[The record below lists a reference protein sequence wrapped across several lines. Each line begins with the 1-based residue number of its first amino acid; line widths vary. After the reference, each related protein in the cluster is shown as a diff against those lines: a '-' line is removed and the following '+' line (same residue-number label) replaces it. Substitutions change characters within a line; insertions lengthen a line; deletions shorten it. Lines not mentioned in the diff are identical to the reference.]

1 MNTYERL
8 LNQIDAFIRKYYK
21 NQLLKGVILA
31 FGILLFTFLLV
42 TLLEFFGRFSSFV
55 RGVLFFSF
63 LIVNIYLLI
72 SYIIIPLSKLFSFGK
87 RISREQAAV
96 IIGEFF
102 PEIADRLLNTIQL
115 HDALSLQGGNY
126 ELLRASIN
134 QRATSITAIPF
145 LNGIDLKKNMLY
157 LKYVLPVFLVFL
169 SIAIFYPTVLTQGSK
184 RVVHY
189 QQEFKEPAP
198 FQFILSDYNEQVV
211 EGEDVLLNVKTIGSI
226 IPSKVYVVSSMG
238 TFLMQKSSSI
248 EHSYVL
254 PSISHSFSFHFEGN
268 GFSSNEYSVN
278 LIPKSAIGVF
288 DAYLDYPNY
297 LGKKDVLVQ
306 NAGDLDIPEGTKIT
320 WKVKAKNSASILF
333 DWGKFKDVF
342 KDNDFQLTKT
352 FVASNEL
359 DVLLKNKQ
367 INKTDTLHYLVQVT
381 KDAFPH
387 IQVSQQTDSLSTAT
401 KYFSGQIEDDY
412 GLKNLYFVY
421 TIHSQGNKPKTVR
434 KSIMPTVGT
443 EMRFGYAFDFRSEEL
458 TLNDRIEYH
467 FEVSDNDGV
476 NGSKVTRSEMFTYKL
491 PSLSA
496 LNEIRDQKQEVVRD
510 NLNELLMKAQ
520 KFQQN
525 VDKLRKDAL
534 NDKTP
539 EWNKQNQIQQLK
551 EQQLQLQQELN
562 AVQQQMQESIQ
573 EKNQL
578 SELDKELLEKQEMI
592 QDLLEKVMDDE
603 MKDLLKKLEDLM
615 KSDDKEQLDKK
626 LDKLDAKSEDMQK
639 QLDRSIEM
647 LKRLQVNEKMDGIE
661 KELNQLAKEQ
671 KNLKENIENEKLSDS
686 KAIEK
691 QNDIDKKFDELKED
705 MKELEQLNNSL
716 ETPMNLDNTE
726 DNKKAI
732 SEELS
737 KSKEAL
743 DKGNEKKAGKSQEK
757 AAEEM
762 EKLAD
767 ELNKKQSA
775 ANKKQAGEDVATVRA
790 LLENLMSIS
799 FNQEDILVNFSKIKT
814 TDPLYRK
821 YGRLQRSLIDEL
833 KMVEDSLNHLAKRQP
848 KIASFIDKELREIH
862 TSLDLGLEAIDEH
875 QKREI
880 ATNLQFV
887 LTGVNNLALMLNES
901 LQQMQQEMQGE
912 GEGSQSCPNPS
923 KPGKKGSSGGD
934 MKEMLKKHLEALEK
948 GKKEGGSKPGDKGKP
963 NGMGLSGKEIAQM
976 AAQQAALRA
985 KLEQLRKEMNK
996 DGKGSGNSLNPLIN
1010 SLDQQEKDLIN
1021 RNKKADFVKRQKEI
1035 ITRLLESEDALRE
1048 RGFDEKRE
1056 SNSAKDYNNSNL
1068 KSINQYNQQKVKQLD
1083 VLRLLNP
1090 SYKKYYKDKV
1100 NQYFNEV
1107 L

>member
-8 LNQIDAFIRKYYK
+8 LNQVDAFIRKYYK
-21 NQLLKGVILA
+21 NQLLKGAILA
-31 FGILLFTFLLV
+31 LGVLLFTFILV
-42 TLLEFFGRFSSFV
+42 TGLEYVGRFSSLV
-55 RGVLFFSF
+55 RALLFFSF
-63 LIVNIYLLI
+63 LGVNTYLLI
-72 SYIIIPLSKLFSFGK
+72 AYIIIPSTKLFSFGK
-87 RISREQAAV
+87 RISREQAAI
-96 IIGEFF
+96 IIGQFF
-102 PEIADRLLNTIQL
+102 PEISDRLLNTIQL
-115 HDALSLQGGNY
+115 NDALTIQGGNY
-126 ELLRASIN
+126 ELLKASIN
-134 QRATSITAIPF
+134 QRAVSISAIPF
-145 LNGIDLKKNMLY
+145 INGIDLKKNKVYIKY
-157 LKYVLPVFLVFL
+157 LLPVFILFL
-169 SIAIFYPTVLTQGSK
+169 AIAIFYPKVITQGST
-184 RVVHY
+184 RVVNYH
-189 QQEFKEPAP
+189 QEFKEPAP
-198 FQFILSDYNEQVV
+198 FNFILSDFKDQVV
-211 EGEDVLLNVKTIGSI
+211 EGEDVVLTVKTIGSI
-226 IPSKVYVVSSMG
+226 IPSKVYIVSSMG
-238 TFLMQKSSSI
+238 TFLMQNSSKI
-248 EHSYVL
+248 EHTYTL

-268 GFSSNEYSVN
+268 GFSSNEYQVN

-288 DAYLDYPNY
+288 DAYLDYPAY
-297 LGKKDVLVQ
+297 LGKNDILIQ
-306 NAGDLDIPEGTKIT
+306 NAGDLDIPEGTKVT

-333 DWGKFKDVF
+333 DWGKFKDAF
-342 KDNDFQLTKT
+342 TNNEFQLTKT

-359 DVLLKNKQ
+359 NVLLKNKQ

-381 KDAFPH
+381 KDAFPS
-387 IQVSQQTDSLSTAT
+387 IQVNQQTDTLSSAI
-401 KYFSGQIEDDY
+401 KYFTGQIEDDY
-412 GLKNLYFVY
+412 GLKNLHFVY
-421 TIHSQGNKPKTVR
+421 TIISQGNKPKTLR
-434 KSIMPTVGT
+434 KSVMPTSGT
-443 EMRFGYAFDFRSEEL
+443 EMRFGYAFDFQAEQL
-458 TLNDRIEYH
+458 TLNDRIEYY

-476 NGSKVTRSEMFTYKL
+476 NGSKVTRSEMFTYKI

-496 LNEIRDQKQEVVRD
+496 LNEIRDQKQEAVRD
-510 NLNELLMKAQ
+510 NLNDLLMKAQ

-525 VDKLRKDAL
+525 VEKLRKDAL

-539 EWNKQNQIQQLK
+539 AWNKQNQIQQLK
-551 EQQLQLQQELN
+551 DQQESLQKELN

-573 EKNQL
+573 EKNNL

-615 KSDDKEQLDKK
+615 KSEDKEQLDKK
-626 LDKLDAKSEDMQK
+626 LEKLDAKSEDMQK

-671 KNLKENIENEKLSDS
+671 KNLKENIEKEKINDS

-705 MKELEQLNNSL
+705 MKELEQLNKSL
-716 ETPMNLDNTE
+716 ESPMNLENTE

-732 SEELS
+732 SDELS

-821 YGRLQRSLIDEL
+821 YGRLQRNLIDEL

-848 KIASFIDKELREIH
+848 KIASFVDKELREIH

-875 QKREI
+875 QKRDI

-901 LQQMQQEMQGE
+901 LQQMQQEMQGS

-934 MKEMLKKHLEALEK
+934 MKEMLKKQLEALEK

-963 NGMGLSGKEIAQM
+963 NGIGLSGKEIAQM
-976 AAQQAALRA
+976 AAQQVALRA

-996 DGKGSGNSLNPLIN
+996 DGKGTGNGLNPLIN

-1021 RNKKADFVKRQKEI
+1021 RNKKSDFVKRQKEI